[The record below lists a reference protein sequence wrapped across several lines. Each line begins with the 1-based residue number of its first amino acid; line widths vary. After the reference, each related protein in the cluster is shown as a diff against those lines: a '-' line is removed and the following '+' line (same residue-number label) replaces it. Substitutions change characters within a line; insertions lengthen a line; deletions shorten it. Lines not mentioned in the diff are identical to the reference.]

1 MHIAEAQTSKQ
12 YNGKQIVCYIKEQA
26 HRDIILK
33 KLDRYIEENT
43 SSLVKEDDNGKDY
56 KKCIG
61 IWLTT

>member
-12 YNGKQIVCYIKEQA
+12 YNGKQILCYIKEQA

-43 SSLVKEDDNGKDY
+43 FSLVKEDDTRKTIKNVLGS
-56 KKCIG
+56 G
-61 IWLTT
+61 

>member
-12 YNGKQIVCYIKEQA
+12 YNGKQILCYIKEQA

-43 SSLVKEDDNGKDY
+43 FSLVKKDDTRKTIKNVLGS
-56 KKCIG
+56 G
-61 IWLTT
+61 